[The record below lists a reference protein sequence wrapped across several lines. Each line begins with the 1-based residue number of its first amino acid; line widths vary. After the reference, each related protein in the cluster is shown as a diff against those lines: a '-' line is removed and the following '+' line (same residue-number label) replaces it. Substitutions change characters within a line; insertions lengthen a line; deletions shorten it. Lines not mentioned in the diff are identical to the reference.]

1 MGETGGEEL
10 VTTDES
16 SSNQKE
22 TVIDKPGEELE
33 QVEVA
38 VPVDDDQLQDSS
50 NGEELDQ
57 VADVED
63 TVSSPK
69 ETFLRQDTYTVS
81 SSSSVVTSSQT
92 STSLLRQDT
101 YVLEQEKEEEIAKEG
116 VEQNVVEHTQSP
128 PPEVIEDVVQA
139 KGEVAMEYSDEP
151 IYREADGDEEEEEEE
166 EVKIAA

>member
-1 MGETGGEEL
+1 MRRSQEQKKRSSKKKITTGKEEVVEDTITGTKEEGEEDERGGEEL

-57 VADVED
+57 VADVEE

-81 SSSSVVTSSQT
+81 SSSNVANRRHNRP
-92 STSLLRQDT
+92 SLLRQD
-101 YVLEQEKEEEIAKEG
+101 K
-116 VEQNVVEHTQSP
+116 
-128 PPEVIEDVVQA
+128 
-139 KGEVAMEYSDEP
+139 
-151 IYREADGDEEEEEEE
+151 
-166 EVKIAA
+166 

>member
-1 MGETGGEEL
+1 MGETGGEKL
-10 VTTDES
+10 VATDES

-38 VPVDDDQLQDSS
+38 VPVDDDQMQDTS

-57 VADVED
+57 VADVEE

-101 YVLEQEKEEEIAKEG
+101 YVLEQEEEEEEEEIAKEG
-116 VEQNVVEHTQSP
+116 SEQNVVEPTQSP
-128 PPEVIEDVVQA
+128 PPEVIEDVV
-139 KGEVAMEYSDEP
+139 
-151 IYREADGDEEEEEEE
+151 
-166 EVKIAA
+166 